1 MDILSLV
8 SALQLTRFGFRDVPP
23 FWDRDLRELYE
34 ARLGETRARSRTPAR
49 PAALPPTRWRRGA

>member
-8 SALQLTRFGFRDVPP
+8 SPLQLTRCGFRDVPP

-34 ARLGETRARSRTPAR
+34 ARLGEARARRPMPAR
-49 PAALPPTRWRRGA
+49 PAVLVPTRARRGA